1 MTQIPSGGNAPC
13 SPGWPDTVPCPS
25 VPLLGWV
32 PTGCPQCKNEQ
43 DWLGPWASLMSPP
56 SSLQMVLTVI
66 HPTRLSPG
74 WSWGC
79 LLEEHVGWWIHFEQ
93 DLGFWAP
100 KLQQRALSF
109 WSVCEPST
117 WRVVKIQR
125 FSGCLLGGVYTNHNV
140 ILMGAPGRSQVFA
153 SQVSTL

>member
-56 SSLQMVLTVI
+56 ILFVYGFDCYTPYKAEPWVVLGLLIGGTCWLVDSL
-66 HPTRLSPG
+66 
-74 WSWGC
+74 
-79 LLEEHVGWWIHFEQ
+79 
-93 DLGFWAP
+93 
-100 KLQQRALSF
+100 
-109 WSVCEPST
+109 
-117 WRVVKIQR
+117 
-125 FSGCLLGGVYTNHNV
+125 
-140 ILMGAPGRSQVFA
+140 
-153 SQVSTL
+153 